1 MLRNQNDIYL
11 LAVESAYGLK
21 REARG
26 LQLVA
31 ALLSGTNQMRS
42 ATKEL
47 FRVVAPAIV
56 AISGAVPF
64 AQAQLPGAP
73 VLQNAWAT
81 PGMVV
86 ALDIAGGSAGSGS
99 TYAGA
104 IGWTP
109 GNGRFQFSG
118 GAGMQSATGTSSR
131 GVFGA
136 RVAMPITQ
144 MMAGNLGIAG
154 FVGIGGGAGGTKD
167 STRVTSVIPVGVAL
181 GYRRAIGGAGRGF
194 SIFADPDYQFQSA
207 SKTKKGFFRVGVG
220 VDAGITSRFGITL
233 GLESGGTAAKGL
245 VGPHGTTYG
254 IGVSMK
260 LGRP

>member
-26 LQLVA
+26 LQLAA
-31 ALLSGTNQMRS
+31 ALLSGTSQMRS

>member
-1 MLRNQNDIYL
+1 
-11 LAVESAYGLK
+11 
-21 REARG
+21 
-26 LQLVA
+26 LQPDA
-31 ALLSGTNQMRS
+31 ELLSGTNQMRS
-42 ATKEL
+42 ARTV
-47 FRVVAPAIV
+47 FRIIAPAIV

>member
-1 MLRNQNDIYL
+1 
-11 LAVESAYGLK
+11 
-21 REARG
+21 
-26 LQLVA
+26 LQPDA
-31 ALLSGTNQMRS
+31 ELLSGTNQMRS
-42 ATKEL
+42 ARTV

-56 AISGAVPF
+56 AIGGVVSPTH
-64 AQAQLPGAP
+64 AQLPGAP

-118 GAGMQSATGTSSR
+118 GAGMQTGAGTSSR

-154 FVGIGGGAGGTKD
+154 FVGVGGGAGGSKD
-167 STRVTSVIPVGVAL
+167 STRITSVVPVGVAV

-194 SIFADPDYQFQSA
+194 SVFADPDYQFQSA

-220 VDAGITSRFGITL
+220 VDAGITSRFGVTL
-233 GLESGGTAAKGL
+233 GLESGATAAKGL
-245 VGPHGTTYG
+245 AGPHGTTYG
-254 IGVSMK
+254 LGVSMK
-260 LGRP
+260 LP